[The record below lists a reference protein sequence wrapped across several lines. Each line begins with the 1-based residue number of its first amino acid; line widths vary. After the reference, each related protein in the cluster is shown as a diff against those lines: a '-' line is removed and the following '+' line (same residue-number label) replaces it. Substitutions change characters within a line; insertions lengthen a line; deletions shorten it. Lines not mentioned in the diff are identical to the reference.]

1 MQTANHSVPSTIVED
16 EALLEE
22 IRLLIL
28 GGLFFLDAIDPD
40 DLPIADRIGMVQDHL
55 YRDPHARTSESA

>member
-1 MQTANHSVPSTIVED
+1 MQTAIHSTPPALTYE

-28 GGLFFLDAIDPD
+28 GGLFFLDSIDPD
-40 DLPIADRIGMVQDHL
+40 DLPIADRIGAVQDHL
-55 YRDPHARTSESA
+55 YGATDAGTP